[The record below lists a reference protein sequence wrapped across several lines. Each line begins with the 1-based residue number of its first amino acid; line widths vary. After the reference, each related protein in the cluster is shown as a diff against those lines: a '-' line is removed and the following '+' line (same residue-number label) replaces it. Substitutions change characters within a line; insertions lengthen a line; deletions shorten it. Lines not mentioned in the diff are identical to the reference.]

1 MVRGDLNR
9 FGEALLACHAS
20 LYRYARAVS
29 GDPAAAEELVQETY
43 RRALGAKR
51 RPAELSQQ
59 HVRPWLFTI
68 LRNHWYNTVR
78 NTRDRCETALVE
90 EDHVLAEDESPEQL
104 LHRKFLRSEIVQ
116 AVDALPEPF
125 REVFILREVEEL
137 SYAEIAG
144 VIQSPVGTVM
154 SRLARARAMLRR
166 SLCAYS
172 PPKREISR

>member
-1 MVRGDLNR
+1 MNR
-9 FGEALLACHAS
+9 FGEALLACHGS
-20 LYRYARAVS
+20 LYRYARALS
-29 GDPAAAEELVQETY
+29 GDPATAEELVQETY
-43 RRALGAKR
+43 RRALGAR
-51 RPAELSQQ
+51 RQPVELSPQ

-78 NTRDRCETALVE
+78 NTREHCETALVE
-90 EDHVLAEDESPEQL
+90 EDSFLPEGESPEQL

-137 SYAEIAG
+137 SYAQIAG

-166 SLCAYS
+166 SLCSYS